1 MNDKLEPVCCGCGG
15 EAKVISYL
23 SREYCKM
30 AYYVRCI
37 ECGTETDDLHS
48 EAEAVTAW
56 NRAMGAEKNSIVSVF
71 SSEPIA
77 KDINIPNKATV
88 IIEPFT
94 TDMNHVGYCKCG
106 YLVNAE
112 WKYCP
117 NCGASLEWQ

>member
-1 MNDKLEPVCCGCGG
+1 MDNIKPINCGCGG
-15 EAKVISYL
+15 EAEVFYFAPDGYAGSY
-23 SREYCKM
+23 C
-30 AYYVRCI
+30 VRCM
-37 ECGTETDDLHS
+37 ECLTQSPFFTGDKEKAIKT
-48 EAEAVTAW
+48 W

-71 SSEPIA
+71 SSEPIT
-77 KDINIPNKATV
+77 KDINIPNKDTV